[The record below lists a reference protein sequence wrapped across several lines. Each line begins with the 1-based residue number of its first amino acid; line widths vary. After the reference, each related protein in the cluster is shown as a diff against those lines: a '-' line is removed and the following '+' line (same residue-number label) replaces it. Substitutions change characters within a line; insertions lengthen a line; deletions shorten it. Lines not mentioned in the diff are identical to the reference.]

1 MRDNVEIERE
11 IFEARQ
17 DLEDNIGLLAHKV
30 RETTAV
36 GARLR
41 RIARD
46 NARTIA
52 AIAAGLAALWLI
64 GVIRRA
70 RASD

>member
-1 MRDNVEIERE
+1 MRDTVEIERE
-11 IFEARQ
+11 MFEARQ
-17 DLEDNIGLLAHKV
+17 NLEDNVGLLAHKV

-41 RIARD
+41 HIARE
-46 NARTIA
+46 NVGTIA
-52 AIAAGLAALWLI
+52 AIGGGLALLWLI

-70 RASD
+70 RD